1 MPLSP
6 QYYLSDAAELESLAY
21 RTTDG
26 RLRKRYLALAGCFR
40 ETALRVGA
48 PSGRRAEHG
57 SQDTDG
63 ADPIG

>member
-21 RTTDG
+21 RTTDS

-40 ETALRVGA
+40 ETALRIGA
-48 PSGRRAEHG
+48 PSGHRAEHSG
-57 SQDTDG
+57 QHTDG
-63 ADPIG
+63 ERPIR